1 MFLSL
6 LDAFS
11 PYDQK
16 IFQSVPV
23 IQSSASVIY
32 SADAGALAIYS
43 DARFKPIKLDN

>member
-32 SADAGALAIYS
+32 SADADADALAI
-43 DARFKPIKLDN
+43 